1 MLPLAFPPSL
11 PCFPAPRVPSVVQAP
26 AHSTYSNFSGRA
38 SAFLSQGATVTAPPT
53 PLRETDCPGHEHFA
67 SRLRATDS
75 RRGESRGTAHL
86 QQHPHVGRFLGAP
99 WVSGKPLLPTLLLC
113 GTGQTSSFWV
123 HGATQALPALCW
135 MGAAGGAA
143 PAALRAPS
151 SPGQSG
157 GWGLGV
163 DDKHPRPV
171 LARGSFPGA
180 GPEDSAM
187 GCCVPARSCWR
198 VPMSPSSPHRVVV
211 RCPSRGRCPCVAIPM
226 ATRCRGANA
235 G

>member
-53 PLRETDCPGHEHFA
+53 PLRKTDCPGHEHFA

-86 QQHPHVGRFLGAP
+86 QQHPRVGRFLGAP

-123 HGATQALPALCW
+123 HGATQPPASAVLD
-135 MGAAGGAA
+135 GG
-143 PAALRAPS
+143 S
-151 SPGQSG
+151 GWCCTGSPQGSIISRSVG
-157 GWGLGV
+157 GLGT
-163 DDKHPRPV
+163 
-171 LARGSFPGA
+171 RGG
-180 GPEDSAM
+180 
-187 GCCVPARSCWR
+187 
-198 VPMSPSSPHRVVV
+198 
-211 RCPSRGRCPCVAIPM
+211 
-226 ATRCRGANA
+226 
-235 G
+235 